1 MRYATALA
9 RDPHATYRQIDIAGR
24 TTTDSHGLVGLLYEE
39 AVSALRATAWAAEN
53 GRFAVKNEKL
63 ARATAVLFALE
74 AGLDF
79 EKGGD
84 VSRTLA
90 TFYHGLRQQIVRASL
105 GADPAPF
112 RAAADSLEEIAGAWA
127 SVRAAS

>member
-1 MRYATALA
+1 MRYATGLG
-9 RDPHATYRQIDIAGR
+9 RNPHATYRQIDMAGR

-39 AVSALRATAWAAEN
+39 AVGALRSAAWATEN
-53 GRFAVKNEKL
+53 GRFAIKSEKI

-90 TFYHGLRQQIVRASL
+90 TFYHGVREQVVHASL
-105 GADPAPF
+105 GTDPAPF
-112 RAAADSLEEIAGAWA
+112 RAAADSLAEIAGAWA
-127 SVRAAS
+127 SLRVAS